1 MSPSNRTRN
10 WASVFY
16 PDSAPENWLDIIT
29 ELVVPCFISPLH
41 DKDLNPDGTPKKAHY
56 HVMIMFDSV
65 KTSEQAKDIFK
76 SINAVGCERVN
87 SARGYARYLLHLDN
101 PEKYQYSLD
110 DVIALAG
117 ADYQSVIS
125 LASDR
130 TAAIKEMMSFCRDNN
145 VVSFSDLLDYAMDNN
160 DGWFRVLTDS
170 ATIVMR
176 EYLKSRTWT
185 FDYNNRRVE
194 P

>member
-1 MSPSNRTRN
+1 
-10 WASVFY
+10 
-16 PDSAPENWLDIIT
+16 
-29 ELVVPCFISPLH
+29 
-41 DKDLNPDGTPKKAHY
+41 
-56 HVMIMFDSV
+56 MIMFDSV

-87 SARGYARYLLHLDN
+87 SARGYACYLLHLDN